1 MPRHSSRFPQRAL
14 CALFAASTLML
25 GSTPSQAAEVPPAW
39 DRDFAEPIAWQHVT
53 ALGQLLVSTA
63 GALHSIDPQSGEP
76 LWSRRDLGGLP
87 ADGIR
92 ELGGSPL
99 VVIAG
104 GREDTRTVILNALNG
119 SLVFDSRAERL
130 AEIAATHVLP
140 RSGSLLVAGFEA
152 GKPEPA
158 LFLYN
163 IDDGKRLWSSNAL
176 AIGGNQLMNFLLS
189 AAIVMLDVSPVQ
201 SAPLELSDGTFILGA
216 MGNLYR
222 FEQASGKVVWK
233 TPFAGGEFEFRQT
246 EQRPE
251 VVYVG
256 AEEVQKTIAPDE
268 TTRESVST
276 LYQGF
281 RLSDGKP
288 VWKRPVQFGNRMNRL
303 IIPLDRG
310 LLVSDGDSDK
320 GKVQLLDY
328 DTGAPQ
334 WGNRA
339 RGIEISGMIVERA
352 FTDAGLILITGYDSI
367 WTNKDTEY
375 LLYVL
380 DTAAGAFR
388 FSEPLKVKGRMLATE
403 LTDRGLIYVTTH
415 ELNVFDPATGA
426 LVTAPVLRS
435 KKPLVTVN
443 DERQVYAFNSDDGFV
458 YRFDRD
464 TAAISKFSQA
474 PFALVERDEARAL
487 DVVDGRV
494 VLTGQQTVA
503 GFGGDGKLAFNAHYR
518 APRDPAW
525 MRSLAWAGAI
535 RAGMASAYAGAYS
548 AAFASAASDAQE
560 GSLGQAMA
568 QELHKGFGDLQQG
581 YQGLSSAYAQF
592 ARRRYQASA
601 EARDFVFMMVQ
612 DEERHVSLA
621 QVSKL
626 DGRIVGQ
633 IAMQG
638 DKEPSYEVD
647 DIGNLLFYRP
657 TPSTITT
664 YRFSPQRLQVARP

>member
-1 MPRHSSRFPQRAL
+1 MPRQLSPLPARAL
-14 CALFAASTLML
+14 CALLSASTLIL
-25 GSTPSQAAEVPPAW
+25 GSATLRADVPPVW
-39 DRDFAEPIAWQHVT
+39 KRDFAEPIAWQHVT
-53 ALGQLLVSTA
+53 ALGQLLVATA
-63 GALHSIDPQSGEP
+63 NGLYSIDPESGEP
-76 LWSRRDLGGLP
+76 LWSRPDLSRLP
-87 ADGIR
+87 AQGLR
-92 ELGGSPL
+92 ELAGSPL
-99 VVIAG
+99 VLITDGAQNS
-104 GREDTRTVILNALNG
+104 RTVILNALNG
-119 SLVFDSRAERL
+119 SLTFDSRAEKL
-130 AEIAATHVLP
+130 TGVAATHVLT

-152 GKPEPA
+152 QKPEPT

-176 AIGGNQLMNFLLS
+176 AVGGNPLMNLLLS
-189 AAIVMLDVSPVQ
+189 AAIVALDVSPVQ
-201 SAPLELSDGTFILGA
+201 SEPLELPDGTFILGA

-233 TPFAGGEFEFRQT
+233 TPFAGGQFEFRQP
-246 EQRPE
+246 EQRPG

-256 AEEVQKTIAPDE
+256 AEEVQKIIEPDE
-268 TTRESVST
+268 TTRERVST

-281 RLSDGKP
+281 TLSDGKP
-288 VWKRPVQFGNRMNRL
+288 LWKRPVQFGNRMNRL
-303 IIPLDRG
+303 IIPLERG

-339 RGIEISGMIVERA
+339 RGVEISGMVVAHA
-352 FTDAGLILITGYDSI
+352 FTDAGLILITGYDSV

-380 DTAAGAFR
+380 DSAAGAFR
-388 FSEPLKVKGRMLATE
+388 FEEPLKVKGRMLATE

-415 ELNVFDPATGA
+415 EVNVFDPATGA
-426 LVTAPVLRS
+426 LVTAPVLRT
-435 KKPLVTVN
+435 KKPLVTV
-443 DERQVYAFNSDDGFV
+443 DEARIVYAFNSDDGFV

-464 TAAISKFSQA
+464 TAEISKFSRA
-474 PFALVERDEARAL
+474 PFELVDRDEARAL

-503 GFGGDGKLAFNAHYR
+503 GFDADGALAFNAHYR

-525 MRSLAWAGAI
+525 VRSLAWATAI

-548 AAFASAASDAQE
+548 AAFASAAGDAQD

-568 QELHKGFGDLQQG
+568 EELHKGFGELQQG
-581 YQGLSSAYAQF
+581 YQGLASDYAQF

-612 DEERHVSLA
+612 HEDRRVSLA

-626 DGRIVGQ
+626 DGRIVGE
-633 IAMQG
+633 IGMQG

-657 TPSTITT
+657 SPSTITT